1 MRRWQ
6 NYSEAA
12 PVMKL
17 LSSSSLS
24 VQDQREL
31 FVSAGYEDV
40 KVIEEKAKG
49 WICAVGQKPA
59 SDSQRTNA
67 TPLDQN

>member
-1 MRRWQ
+1 M
-6 NYSEAA
+6 
-12 PVMKL
+12 
-17 LSSSSLS
+17 
-24 VQDQREL
+24 QDQREL

-40 KVIEEKAKG
+40 KVIEEKAKA